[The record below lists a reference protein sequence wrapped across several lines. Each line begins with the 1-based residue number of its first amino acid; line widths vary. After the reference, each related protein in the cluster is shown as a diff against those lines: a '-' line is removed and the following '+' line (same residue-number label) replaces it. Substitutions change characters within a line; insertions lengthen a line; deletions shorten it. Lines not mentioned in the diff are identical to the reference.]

1 MLSILRE
8 IELVD
13 TSQSPLANVSFP
25 KLITS
30 SSVSKE
36 KVIRDKLS
44 VRQFTMTRTLMTA
57 AVNWYC
63 HPSSVAYARY

>member
-36 KVIRDKLS
+36 KVINC
-44 VRQFTMTRTLMTA
+44 Q
-57 AVNWYC
+57 
-63 HPSSVAYARY
+63 